1 MSSRAQDLP
10 EERPL
15 MVHLDR
21 VTKRFGASL
30 ALQGVNLQLA
40 SGKCLGLVGP
50 NGAGK
55 TTLLK
60 ILSTLT
66 MPSSGTV
73 TIAGHDASRAAERI
87 RPLLGVLSHRTF
99 LYGHLTASENLHFYG
114 RMLGVAHLAQRIRTV
129 LETVG
134 LEAVTRQLVRTY
146 SRACS
151 SVWPLRGPFCT
162 IPACSFWTNRT
173 TPSINRPQH
182 ACRTS
187 CGGCARKGTPPSSSA
202 PTICPAALSCATKLP
217 FNGAAESCI
226 TFRLRRTP
234 CTLFRNCT
242 VIMSVNGAFVRQA
255 GAILAKDLKTEW
267 RAREVFTSMFVFTVL
282 VVVVFQFTIGSNPAL
297 IREVAAGV
305 LWVAL
310 LFATVIGLQ
319 RAVQMEGEEDCL
331 QGVLLAVQDRS
342 ALFLAKALANMIYLV
357 VVSGCI
363 LPLFALWFRVDLTAS
378 LPALGVI
385 LALGIVGLS
394 VLGTLFSLIVLN
406 IRMREVML
414 PLLFLPVSVPLLI
427 AAVYATGDL
436 IDGKTLADVRDYI
449 ILIGVFDVVFLVLAL
464 LIFDYVVEE

>member
-1 MSSRAQDLP
+1 MSA
-10 EERPL
+10 
-15 MVHLDR
+15 
-21 VTKRFGASL
+21 
-30 ALQGVNLQLA
+30 
-40 SGKCLGLVGP
+40 
-50 NGAGK
+50 
-55 TTLLK
+55 
-60 ILSTLT
+60 
-66 MPSSGTV
+66 
-73 TIAGHDASRAAERI
+73 
-87 RPLLGVLSHRTF
+87 
-99 LYGHLTASENLHFYG
+99 
-114 RMLGVAHLAQRIRTV
+114 
-129 LETVG
+129 
-134 LEAVTRQLVRTY
+134 
-146 SRACS
+146 
-151 SVWPLRGPFCT
+151 
-162 IPACSFWTNRT
+162 
-173 TPSINRPQH
+173 
-182 ACRTS
+182 
-187 CGGCARKGTPPSSSA
+187 
-202 PTICPAALSCATKLP
+202 
-217 FNGAAESCI
+217 
-226 TFRLRRTP
+226 
-234 CTLFRNCT
+234 
-242 VIMSVNGAFVRQA
+242 NGAFVRQA
-255 GAILAKDLKTEW
+255 SAILAKDLKTEW

-385 LALGIVGLS
+385 LGLGIVGLS

-427 AAVYATGDL
+427 AAVYATDDL
-436 IDGKTLADVRDYI
+436 IDGRTLAEVRDYL
-449 ILIGVFDVVFLVLAL
+449 ILMGVFDVVFLVLAL

>member
-1 MSSRAQDLP
+1 
-10 EERPL
+10 
-15 MVHLDR
+15 
-21 VTKRFGASL
+21 
-30 ALQGVNLQLA
+30 
-40 SGKCLGLVGP
+40 
-50 NGAGK
+50 
-55 TTLLK
+55 
-60 ILSTLT
+60 
-66 MPSSGTV
+66 
-73 TIAGHDASRAAERI
+73 
-87 RPLLGVLSHRTF
+87 
-99 LYGHLTASENLHFYG
+99 
-114 RMLGVAHLAQRIRTV
+114 
-129 LETVG
+129 
-134 LEAVTRQLVRTY
+134 
-146 SRACS
+146 
-151 SVWPLRGPFCT
+151 
-162 IPACSFWTNRT
+162 
-173 TPSINRPQH
+173 
-182 ACRTS
+182 
-187 CGGCARKGTPPSSSA
+187 
-202 PTICPAALSCATKLP
+202 
-217 FNGAAESCI
+217 
-226 TFRLRRTP
+226 
-234 CTLFRNCT
+234 
-242 VIMSVNGAFVRQA
+242 MSVNGAFMRQA

-319 RAVQMEGEEDCL
+319 RAVQVEGEEDCL

-342 ALFLAKALANMIYLV
+342 ALFLAKALANVIYLL

-363 LPLFALWFRVDLTAS
+363 LPLFALWFRIDLMAS

-436 IDGKTLADVRDYI
+436 IDGKTLADIRDYV
-449 ILIGVFDVVFLVLAL
+449 ILIIVFDVVFLVLAV

>member
-1 MSSRAQDLP
+1 
-10 EERPL
+10 
-15 MVHLDR
+15 
-21 VTKRFGASL
+21 
-30 ALQGVNLQLA
+30 
-40 SGKCLGLVGP
+40 
-50 NGAGK
+50 
-55 TTLLK
+55 
-60 ILSTLT
+60 
-66 MPSSGTV
+66 
-73 TIAGHDASRAAERI
+73 
-87 RPLLGVLSHRTF
+87 
-99 LYGHLTASENLHFYG
+99 
-114 RMLGVAHLAQRIRTV
+114 
-129 LETVG
+129 
-134 LEAVTRQLVRTY
+134 
-146 SRACS
+146 
-151 SVWPLRGPFCT
+151 
-162 IPACSFWTNRT
+162 
-173 TPSINRPQH
+173 
-182 ACRTS
+182 
-187 CGGCARKGTPPSSSA
+187 
-202 PTICPAALSCATKLP
+202 
-217 FNGAAESCI
+217 
-226 TFRLRRTP
+226 
-234 CTLFRNCT
+234 
-242 VIMSVNGAFVRQA
+242 MSVNGVFMRQA

-297 IREVAAGV
+297 IREVAGGV

-342 ALFLAKALANMIYLV
+342 ALFLAKALANMIYLL

-363 LPLFALWFRVDLTAS
+363 LPLFALWFRIDLTAR

-436 IDGKTLADVRDYI
+436 IDGKTLADIRDYV
-449 ILIGVFDVVFLVLAL
+449 ILITVFDVVFLVLTV

>member
-1 MSSRAQDLP
+1 MLVS
-10 EERPL
+10 
-15 MVHLDR
+15 
-21 VTKRFGASL
+21 
-30 ALQGVNLQLA
+30 GVF
-40 SGKCLGLVGP
+40 
-50 NGAGK
+50 
-55 TTLLK
+55 
-60 ILSTLT
+60 I
-66 MPSSGTV
+66 
-73 TIAGHDASRAAERI
+73 
-87 RPLLGVLSHRTF
+87 
-99 LYGHLTASENLHFYG
+99 
-114 RMLGVAHLAQRIRTV
+114 
-129 LETVG
+129 
-134 LEAVTRQLVRTY
+134 
-146 SRACS
+146 
-151 SVWPLRGPFCT
+151 
-162 IPACSFWTNRT
+162 
-173 TPSINRPQH
+173 
-182 ACRTS
+182 
-187 CGGCARKGTPPSSSA
+187 
-202 PTICPAALSCATKLP
+202 
-217 FNGAAESCI
+217 
-226 TFRLRRTP
+226 
-234 CTLFRNCT
+234 
-242 VIMSVNGAFVRQA
+242 RQA

-319 RAVQMEGEEDCL
+319 RAVQIEGEEDCL

-342 ALFLAKALANMIYLV
+342 ALFLAKTLANMIYLL

-427 AAVYATGDL
+427 ASVYATGDL
-436 IDGKTLADVRDYI
+436 IDGKTLADIRDYV
-449 ILIGVFDVVFLVLAL
+449 ILITVFDVVFLVLAV

>member
-1 MSSRAQDLP
+1 M
-10 EERPL
+10 
-15 MVHLDR
+15 
-21 VTKRFGASL
+21 
-30 ALQGVNLQLA
+30 
-40 SGKCLGLVGP
+40 
-50 NGAGK
+50 
-55 TTLLK
+55 
-60 ILSTLT
+60 
-66 MPSSGTV
+66 
-73 TIAGHDASRAAERI
+73 
-87 RPLLGVLSHRTF
+87 
-99 LYGHLTASENLHFYG
+99 
-114 RMLGVAHLAQRIRTV
+114 
-129 LETVG
+129 
-134 LEAVTRQLVRTY
+134 RQT
-146 SRACS
+146 
-151 SVWPLRGPFCT
+151 
-162 IPACSFWTNRT
+162 
-173 TPSINRPQH
+173 
-182 ACRTS
+182 
-187 CGGCARKGTPPSSSA
+187 
-202 PTICPAALSCATKLP
+202 
-217 FNGAAESCI
+217 
-226 TFRLRRTP
+226 
-234 CTLFRNCT
+234 
-242 VIMSVNGAFVRQA
+242 

-342 ALFLAKALANMIYLV
+342 ALFLAKALANMIYLL

-406 IRMREVML
+406 LRMREVML

-427 AAVYATGDL
+427 ASVYATGDL
-436 IDGKTLADVRDYI
+436 IDGKTLADIRDYV
-449 ILIGVFDVVFLVLAL
+449 ILITVFDVVFLVLAV

>member
-1 MSSRAQDLP
+1 M
-10 EERPL
+10 
-15 MVHLDR
+15 
-21 VTKRFGASL
+21 
-30 ALQGVNLQLA
+30 LA
-40 SGKCLGLVGP
+40 SGVF
-50 NGAGK
+50 
-55 TTLLK
+55 
-60 ILSTLT
+60 I
-66 MPSSGTV
+66 
-73 TIAGHDASRAAERI
+73 
-87 RPLLGVLSHRTF
+87 
-99 LYGHLTASENLHFYG
+99 
-114 RMLGVAHLAQRIRTV
+114 
-129 LETVG
+129 
-134 LEAVTRQLVRTY
+134 
-146 SRACS
+146 
-151 SVWPLRGPFCT
+151 
-162 IPACSFWTNRT
+162 
-173 TPSINRPQH
+173 
-182 ACRTS
+182 
-187 CGGCARKGTPPSSSA
+187 
-202 PTICPAALSCATKLP
+202 
-217 FNGAAESCI
+217 
-226 TFRLRRTP
+226 
-234 CTLFRNCT
+234 
-242 VIMSVNGAFVRQA
+242 RQA

-342 ALFLAKALANMIYLV
+342 ALFLAKVLANMIYLL

-363 LPLFALWFRVDLTAS
+363 LPLFALWFRVDLTAC

-436 IDGKTLADVRDYI
+436 IDGKTLADIRDYV
-449 ILIGVFDVVFLVLAL
+449 ILITVFDVVFLVLAV

>member
-1 MSSRAQDLP
+1 M
-10 EERPL
+10 
-15 MVHLDR
+15 
-21 VTKRFGASL
+21 
-30 ALQGVNLQLA
+30 
-40 SGKCLGLVGP
+40 
-50 NGAGK
+50 
-55 TTLLK
+55 
-60 ILSTLT
+60 
-66 MPSSGTV
+66 
-73 TIAGHDASRAAERI
+73 
-87 RPLLGVLSHRTF
+87 
-99 LYGHLTASENLHFYG
+99 
-114 RMLGVAHLAQRIRTV
+114 
-129 LETVG
+129 
-134 LEAVTRQLVRTY
+134 
-146 SRACS
+146 
-151 SVWPLRGPFCT
+151 
-162 IPACSFWTNRT
+162 
-173 TPSINRPQH
+173 
-182 ACRTS
+182 
-187 CGGCARKGTPPSSSA
+187 
-202 PTICPAALSCATKLP
+202 
-217 FNGAAESCI
+217 
-226 TFRLRRTP
+226 
-234 CTLFRNCT
+234 
-242 VIMSVNGAFVRQA
+242 RQA

-319 RAVQMEGEEDCL
+319 RAVQIEGEEDCL

-342 ALFLAKALANMIYLV
+342 ALFLAKALANVIYLL

-436 IDGKTLADVRDYI
+436 IDGKTLADIRDYV
-449 ILIGVFDVVFLVLAL
+449 ILITVFDVVFLVLAV

>member
-1 MSSRAQDLP
+1 
-10 EERPL
+10 
-15 MVHLDR
+15 
-21 VTKRFGASL
+21 
-30 ALQGVNLQLA
+30 
-40 SGKCLGLVGP
+40 
-50 NGAGK
+50 
-55 TTLLK
+55 
-60 ILSTLT
+60 
-66 MPSSGTV
+66 
-73 TIAGHDASRAAERI
+73 
-87 RPLLGVLSHRTF
+87 
-99 LYGHLTASENLHFYG
+99 
-114 RMLGVAHLAQRIRTV
+114 
-129 LETVG
+129 
-134 LEAVTRQLVRTY
+134 
-146 SRACS
+146 
-151 SVWPLRGPFCT
+151 
-162 IPACSFWTNRT
+162 
-173 TPSINRPQH
+173 
-182 ACRTS
+182 
-187 CGGCARKGTPPSSSA
+187 
-202 PTICPAALSCATKLP
+202 
-217 FNGAAESCI
+217 
-226 TFRLRRTP
+226 
-234 CTLFRNCT
+234 
-242 VIMSVNGAFVRQA
+242 MSVNGAFVRQA

-342 ALFLAKALANMIYLV
+342 ALFLAKALANVIYLLV
-357 VVSGCI
+357 VAGCI

>member
-1 MSSRAQDLP
+1 
-10 EERPL
+10 
-15 MVHLDR
+15 
-21 VTKRFGASL
+21 
-30 ALQGVNLQLA
+30 
-40 SGKCLGLVGP
+40 
-50 NGAGK
+50 
-55 TTLLK
+55 
-60 ILSTLT
+60 
-66 MPSSGTV
+66 
-73 TIAGHDASRAAERI
+73 
-87 RPLLGVLSHRTF
+87 
-99 LYGHLTASENLHFYG
+99 
-114 RMLGVAHLAQRIRTV
+114 
-129 LETVG
+129 
-134 LEAVTRQLVRTY
+134 
-146 SRACS
+146 
-151 SVWPLRGPFCT
+151 
-162 IPACSFWTNRT
+162 
-173 TPSINRPQH
+173 
-182 ACRTS
+182 
-187 CGGCARKGTPPSSSA
+187 
-202 PTICPAALSCATKLP
+202 
-217 FNGAAESCI
+217 
-226 TFRLRRTP
+226 
-234 CTLFRNCT
+234 
-242 VIMSVNGAFVRQA
+242 MSVNGAFVRQA

-385 LALGIVGLS
+385 LVLGIVGLS

-436 IDGKTLADVRDYI
+436 IDGRTLADVRDYL
-449 ILIGVFDVVFLVLAL
+449 ILLGVFDVVFLVLAL

>member
-1 MSSRAQDLP
+1 
-10 EERPL
+10 
-15 MVHLDR
+15 
-21 VTKRFGASL
+21 
-30 ALQGVNLQLA
+30 
-40 SGKCLGLVGP
+40 
-50 NGAGK
+50 
-55 TTLLK
+55 
-60 ILSTLT
+60 
-66 MPSSGTV
+66 
-73 TIAGHDASRAAERI
+73 
-87 RPLLGVLSHRTF
+87 
-99 LYGHLTASENLHFYG
+99 
-114 RMLGVAHLAQRIRTV
+114 
-129 LETVG
+129 
-134 LEAVTRQLVRTY
+134 
-146 SRACS
+146 
-151 SVWPLRGPFCT
+151 
-162 IPACSFWTNRT
+162 
-173 TPSINRPQH
+173 
-182 ACRTS
+182 
-187 CGGCARKGTPPSSSA
+187 
-202 PTICPAALSCATKLP
+202 
-217 FNGAAESCI
+217 
-226 TFRLRRTP
+226 
-234 CTLFRNCT
+234 
-242 VIMSVNGAFVRQA
+242 MSVKGVFMRQA

-342 ALFLAKALANMIYLV
+342 ALFLAKALANMIYLL

-427 AAVYATGDL
+427 ASVYATGDL
-436 IDGKTLADVRDYI
+436 IDGKTLADIRDYV
-449 ILIGVFDVVFLVLAL
+449 ILITVFDVVFLVLAV

>member
-1 MSSRAQDLP
+1 
-10 EERPL
+10 
-15 MVHLDR
+15 
-21 VTKRFGASL
+21 
-30 ALQGVNLQLA
+30 
-40 SGKCLGLVGP
+40 
-50 NGAGK
+50 
-55 TTLLK
+55 
-60 ILSTLT
+60 
-66 MPSSGTV
+66 
-73 TIAGHDASRAAERI
+73 
-87 RPLLGVLSHRTF
+87 
-99 LYGHLTASENLHFYG
+99 
-114 RMLGVAHLAQRIRTV
+114 
-129 LETVG
+129 
-134 LEAVTRQLVRTY
+134 
-146 SRACS
+146 
-151 SVWPLRGPFCT
+151 
-162 IPACSFWTNRT
+162 
-173 TPSINRPQH
+173 
-182 ACRTS
+182 
-187 CGGCARKGTPPSSSA
+187 
-202 PTICPAALSCATKLP
+202 
-217 FNGAAESCI
+217 
-226 TFRLRRTP
+226 
-234 CTLFRNCT
+234 
-242 VIMSVNGAFVRQA
+242 MSVNGAFARQA

-385 LALGIVGLS
+385 LVLGIVGLS

-436 IDGKTLADVRDYI
+436 IDGRTLADVRDYL
-449 ILIGVFDVVFLVLAL
+449 ILMGVFDVVFLVLAL
-464 LIFDYVVEE
+464 LIFDYVVED

>member
-1 MSSRAQDLP
+1 
-10 EERPL
+10 
-15 MVHLDR
+15 
-21 VTKRFGASL
+21 
-30 ALQGVNLQLA
+30 
-40 SGKCLGLVGP
+40 
-50 NGAGK
+50 
-55 TTLLK
+55 
-60 ILSTLT
+60 
-66 MPSSGTV
+66 
-73 TIAGHDASRAAERI
+73 
-87 RPLLGVLSHRTF
+87 
-99 LYGHLTASENLHFYG
+99 
-114 RMLGVAHLAQRIRTV
+114 
-129 LETVG
+129 
-134 LEAVTRQLVRTY
+134 
-146 SRACS
+146 
-151 SVWPLRGPFCT
+151 
-162 IPACSFWTNRT
+162 
-173 TPSINRPQH
+173 
-182 ACRTS
+182 
-187 CGGCARKGTPPSSSA
+187 
-202 PTICPAALSCATKLP
+202 
-217 FNGAAESCI
+217 
-226 TFRLRRTP
+226 
-234 CTLFRNCT
+234 
-242 VIMSVNGAFVRQA
+242 MSVNGAFMRQA

-319 RAVQMEGEEDCL
+319 RAVQVEGEEDCL

-342 ALFLAKALANMIYLV
+342 ALFLAKALANVIYLL

-363 LPLFALWFRVDLTAS
+363 LPLFALWFRIDLMAS

-436 IDGKTLADVRDYI
+436 IDGKTLADTRDYV
-449 ILIGVFDVVFLVLAL
+449 ILITVFDVVFLVLAV

>member
-1 MSSRAQDLP
+1 
-10 EERPL
+10 
-15 MVHLDR
+15 
-21 VTKRFGASL
+21 
-30 ALQGVNLQLA
+30 
-40 SGKCLGLVGP
+40 
-50 NGAGK
+50 
-55 TTLLK
+55 
-60 ILSTLT
+60 
-66 MPSSGTV
+66 
-73 TIAGHDASRAAERI
+73 
-87 RPLLGVLSHRTF
+87 
-99 LYGHLTASENLHFYG
+99 
-114 RMLGVAHLAQRIRTV
+114 
-129 LETVG
+129 
-134 LEAVTRQLVRTY
+134 
-146 SRACS
+146 
-151 SVWPLRGPFCT
+151 
-162 IPACSFWTNRT
+162 
-173 TPSINRPQH
+173 
-182 ACRTS
+182 
-187 CGGCARKGTPPSSSA
+187 
-202 PTICPAALSCATKLP
+202 
-217 FNGAAESCI
+217 
-226 TFRLRRTP
+226 
-234 CTLFRNCT
+234 
-242 VIMSVNGAFVRQA
+242 MSVNGAFVRQA

-342 ALFLAKALANMIYLV
+342 ALFLAKALANMIFLV

-385 LALGIVGLS
+385 LMLGIVGLS

-427 AAVYATGDL
+427 AAVYATDDL
-436 IDGKTLADVRDYI
+436 IDGRTLAEVRDYI

>member
-1 MSSRAQDLP
+1 
-10 EERPL
+10 
-15 MVHLDR
+15 
-21 VTKRFGASL
+21 
-30 ALQGVNLQLA
+30 
-40 SGKCLGLVGP
+40 
-50 NGAGK
+50 
-55 TTLLK
+55 
-60 ILSTLT
+60 
-66 MPSSGTV
+66 
-73 TIAGHDASRAAERI
+73 
-87 RPLLGVLSHRTF
+87 
-99 LYGHLTASENLHFYG
+99 
-114 RMLGVAHLAQRIRTV
+114 
-129 LETVG
+129 
-134 LEAVTRQLVRTY
+134 
-146 SRACS
+146 
-151 SVWPLRGPFCT
+151 
-162 IPACSFWTNRT
+162 
-173 TPSINRPQH
+173 
-182 ACRTS
+182 
-187 CGGCARKGTPPSSSA
+187 
-202 PTICPAALSCATKLP
+202 
-217 FNGAAESCI
+217 
-226 TFRLRRTP
+226 
-234 CTLFRNCT
+234 
-242 VIMSVNGAFVRQA
+242 MSVNGAFVRQA

-385 LALGIVGLS
+385 LGLGIVGLS

-427 AAVYATGDL
+427 AAVYATGNL
-436 IDGKTLADVRDYI
+436 IDGRTLADVRDYL
-449 ILIGVFDVVFLVLAL
+449 ILMGVFDVVFLVLAL

>member
-1 MSSRAQDLP
+1 MLVS
-10 EERPL
+10 
-15 MVHLDR
+15 
-21 VTKRFGASL
+21 
-30 ALQGVNLQLA
+30 GVF
-40 SGKCLGLVGP
+40 
-50 NGAGK
+50 
-55 TTLLK
+55 
-60 ILSTLT
+60 I
-66 MPSSGTV
+66 
-73 TIAGHDASRAAERI
+73 
-87 RPLLGVLSHRTF
+87 
-99 LYGHLTASENLHFYG
+99 
-114 RMLGVAHLAQRIRTV
+114 
-129 LETVG
+129 
-134 LEAVTRQLVRTY
+134 
-146 SRACS
+146 
-151 SVWPLRGPFCT
+151 
-162 IPACSFWTNRT
+162 
-173 TPSINRPQH
+173 
-182 ACRTS
+182 
-187 CGGCARKGTPPSSSA
+187 
-202 PTICPAALSCATKLP
+202 
-217 FNGAAESCI
+217 
-226 TFRLRRTP
+226 
-234 CTLFRNCT
+234 
-242 VIMSVNGAFVRQA
+242 RQA

-319 RAVQMEGEEDCL
+319 RAVQIEGEEDCL

-342 ALFLAKALANMIYLV
+342 ALFLAKALANMIYLL

-427 AAVYATGDL
+427 ASVYATGDL
-436 IDGKTLADVRDYI
+436 IDGKTLADIRDYV
-449 ILIGVFDVVFLVLAL
+449 ILITVFDVVFLVLAV

>member
-1 MSSRAQDLP
+1 
-10 EERPL
+10 
-15 MVHLDR
+15 
-21 VTKRFGASL
+21 
-30 ALQGVNLQLA
+30 
-40 SGKCLGLVGP
+40 
-50 NGAGK
+50 
-55 TTLLK
+55 
-60 ILSTLT
+60 
-66 MPSSGTV
+66 
-73 TIAGHDASRAAERI
+73 
-87 RPLLGVLSHRTF
+87 
-99 LYGHLTASENLHFYG
+99 
-114 RMLGVAHLAQRIRTV
+114 
-129 LETVG
+129 
-134 LEAVTRQLVRTY
+134 
-146 SRACS
+146 
-151 SVWPLRGPFCT
+151 
-162 IPACSFWTNRT
+162 
-173 TPSINRPQH
+173 
-182 ACRTS
+182 
-187 CGGCARKGTPPSSSA
+187 
-202 PTICPAALSCATKLP
+202 
-217 FNGAAESCI
+217 
-226 TFRLRRTP
+226 
-234 CTLFRNCT
+234 
-242 VIMSVNGAFVRQA
+242 MSVNGAFARQA

-385 LALGIVGLS
+385 LVLGIVGLS

-436 IDGKTLADVRDYI
+436 IDGRTLADVRDYL
-449 ILIGVFDVVFLVLAL
+449 ILMGVFDVVFLVLAL

>member
-1 MSSRAQDLP
+1 MS
-10 EERPL
+10 
-15 MVHLDR
+15 
-21 VTKRFGASL
+21 
-30 ALQGVNLQLA
+30 
-40 SGKCLGLVGP
+40 
-50 NGAGK
+50 
-55 TTLLK
+55 
-60 ILSTLT
+60 I
-66 MPSSGTV
+66 
-73 TIAGHDASRAAERI
+73 
-87 RPLLGVLSHRTF
+87 
-99 LYGHLTASENLHFYG
+99 
-114 RMLGVAHLAQRIRTV
+114 
-129 LETVG
+129 
-134 LEAVTRQLVRTY
+134 
-146 SRACS
+146 
-151 SVWPLRGPFCT
+151 
-162 IPACSFWTNRT
+162 
-173 TPSINRPQH
+173 
-182 ACRTS
+182 
-187 CGGCARKGTPPSSSA
+187 
-202 PTICPAALSCATKLP
+202 
-217 FNGAAESCI
+217 
-226 TFRLRRTP
+226 
-234 CTLFRNCT
+234 
-242 VIMSVNGAFVRQA
+242 NGAFVRQA

-319 RAVQMEGEEDCL
+319 RAVHMEGEEDCL

-385 LALGIVGLS
+385 LGLGIVGLS

-427 AAVYATGDL
+427 AAVYATDDL
-436 IDGKTLADVRDYI
+436 IDGRTLAEVRDYI
-449 ILIGVFDVVFLVLAL
+449 ILMGVFDVVFLVLAL

>member
-1 MSSRAQDLP
+1 
-10 EERPL
+10 
-15 MVHLDR
+15 
-21 VTKRFGASL
+21 
-30 ALQGVNLQLA
+30 
-40 SGKCLGLVGP
+40 
-50 NGAGK
+50 
-55 TTLLK
+55 
-60 ILSTLT
+60 
-66 MPSSGTV
+66 
-73 TIAGHDASRAAERI
+73 
-87 RPLLGVLSHRTF
+87 
-99 LYGHLTASENLHFYG
+99 
-114 RMLGVAHLAQRIRTV
+114 
-129 LETVG
+129 
-134 LEAVTRQLVRTY
+134 
-146 SRACS
+146 
-151 SVWPLRGPFCT
+151 
-162 IPACSFWTNRT
+162 
-173 TPSINRPQH
+173 
-182 ACRTS
+182 
-187 CGGCARKGTPPSSSA
+187 
-202 PTICPAALSCATKLP
+202 
-217 FNGAAESCI
+217 
-226 TFRLRRTP
+226 
-234 CTLFRNCT
+234 
-242 VIMSVNGAFVRQA
+242 MSVNGAFVRQA

-267 RAREVFTSMFVFTVL
+267 RAREIFTSMFVFTVL

-342 ALFLAKALANMIYLV
+342 ALFLAKALANMIYLL

-427 AAVYATGDL
+427 ASVYATGDL
-436 IDGKTLADVRDYI
+436 IDGKTLADLRDYV
-449 ILIGVFDVVFLVLAL
+449 ILITVFDVVFLVLAV

>member
-1 MSSRAQDLP
+1 
-10 EERPL
+10 
-15 MVHLDR
+15 
-21 VTKRFGASL
+21 
-30 ALQGVNLQLA
+30 
-40 SGKCLGLVGP
+40 
-50 NGAGK
+50 
-55 TTLLK
+55 
-60 ILSTLT
+60 
-66 MPSSGTV
+66 
-73 TIAGHDASRAAERI
+73 
-87 RPLLGVLSHRTF
+87 
-99 LYGHLTASENLHFYG
+99 
-114 RMLGVAHLAQRIRTV
+114 
-129 LETVG
+129 
-134 LEAVTRQLVRTY
+134 
-146 SRACS
+146 
-151 SVWPLRGPFCT
+151 
-162 IPACSFWTNRT
+162 
-173 TPSINRPQH
+173 
-182 ACRTS
+182 
-187 CGGCARKGTPPSSSA
+187 
-202 PTICPAALSCATKLP
+202 
-217 FNGAAESCI
+217 
-226 TFRLRRTP
+226 
-234 CTLFRNCT
+234 
-242 VIMSVNGAFVRQA
+242 MSVSGAFMRQA

-319 RAVQMEGEEDCL
+319 RAVQIEGEEDCL

-342 ALFLAKALANMIYLV
+342 ALFLAKALANVIYLL

-436 IDGKTLADVRDYI
+436 IDGKTLADIRDYV
-449 ILIGVFDVVFLVLAL
+449 ILITVFDVVFLVLAV

>member
-1 MSSRAQDLP
+1 
-10 EERPL
+10 
-15 MVHLDR
+15 
-21 VTKRFGASL
+21 
-30 ALQGVNLQLA
+30 
-40 SGKCLGLVGP
+40 
-50 NGAGK
+50 
-55 TTLLK
+55 
-60 ILSTLT
+60 
-66 MPSSGTV
+66 
-73 TIAGHDASRAAERI
+73 
-87 RPLLGVLSHRTF
+87 
-99 LYGHLTASENLHFYG
+99 
-114 RMLGVAHLAQRIRTV
+114 
-129 LETVG
+129 
-134 LEAVTRQLVRTY
+134 
-146 SRACS
+146 
-151 SVWPLRGPFCT
+151 
-162 IPACSFWTNRT
+162 
-173 TPSINRPQH
+173 
-182 ACRTS
+182 
-187 CGGCARKGTPPSSSA
+187 
-202 PTICPAALSCATKLP
+202 
-217 FNGAAESCI
+217 
-226 TFRLRRTP
+226 
-234 CTLFRNCT
+234 
-242 VIMSVNGAFVRQA
+242 MSVNGAFARQA
-255 GAILAKDLKTEW
+255 GAILVKDLKTEW

-378 LPALGVI
+378 LPALAVI

-427 AAVYATGDL
+427 AAVYATDGL
-436 IDGKTLADVRDYI
+436 IDGRTLADVRDYI
-449 ILIGVFDVVFLVLAL
+449 ILMGVFDVVFLVLAL

>member
-1 MSSRAQDLP
+1 M
-10 EERPL
+10 
-15 MVHLDR
+15 
-21 VTKRFGASL
+21 
-30 ALQGVNLQLA
+30 
-40 SGKCLGLVGP
+40 LV
-50 NGAGK
+50 
-55 TTLLK
+55 
-60 ILSTLT
+60 
-66 MPSSGTV
+66 
-73 TIAGHDASRAAERI
+73 
-87 RPLLGVLSHRTF
+87 
-99 LYGHLTASENLHFYG
+99 
-114 RMLGVAHLAQRIRTV
+114 
-129 LETVG
+129 
-134 LEAVTRQLVRTY
+134 
-146 SRACS
+146 S
-151 SVWPLRGPFCT
+151 SVF
-162 IPACSFWTNRT
+162 
-173 TPSINRPQH
+173 
-182 ACRTS
+182 
-187 CGGCARKGTPPSSSA
+187 
-202 PTICPAALSCATKLP
+202 
-217 FNGAAESCI
+217 
-226 TFRLRRTP
+226 
-234 CTLFRNCT
+234 
-242 VIMSVNGAFVRQA
+242 MRQT

-342 ALFLAKALANMIYLV
+342 ALFLAKALANMIYLL

-406 IRMREVML
+406 LRMREVML

-427 AAVYATGDL
+427 ASVYATGDL
-436 IDGKTLADVRDYI
+436 IDGKTLADIRDYV
-449 ILIGVFDVVFLVLAL
+449 ILITVFDVVFLVLAV